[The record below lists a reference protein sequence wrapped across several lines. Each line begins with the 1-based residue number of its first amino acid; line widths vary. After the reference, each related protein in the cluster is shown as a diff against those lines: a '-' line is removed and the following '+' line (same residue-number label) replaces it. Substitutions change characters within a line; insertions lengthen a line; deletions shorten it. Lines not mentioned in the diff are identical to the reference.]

1 VAAPGPATAPQAAP
15 DAIDPAQADGSAIEP
30 SPFDRPADAPA
41 AAAAPPGDQ
50 MAALPE
56 DMPGAEMPP
65 LDDELV
71 LPDEPAVDEAGEL
84 PAEEAAI
91 EEPPLEEAAPP
102 PPPVIDTG
110 RSPTGAPRVTLS
122 FLQYSADPAR
132 RFAFISIDGAPSQRI
147 REGESAGGVTVDHIN
162 PDGVQLRHAETQF
175 IIRPRH

>member
-1 VAAPGPATAPQAAP
+1 
-15 DAIDPAQADGSAIEP
+15 
-30 SPFDRPADAPA
+30 
-41 AAAAPPGDQ
+41 

-56 DMPGAEMPP
+56 DLPDADLPP

-71 LPDEPAVDEAGEL
+71 LPDEPAVDETGEI

-91 EEPPLEEAAPP
+91 EEPPLDEEAAPP

-147 REGESAGGVTVDHIN
+147 REGESAGGITVDHIN
-162 PDGVQLRHAETQF
+162 ADGVQLRHAETQF